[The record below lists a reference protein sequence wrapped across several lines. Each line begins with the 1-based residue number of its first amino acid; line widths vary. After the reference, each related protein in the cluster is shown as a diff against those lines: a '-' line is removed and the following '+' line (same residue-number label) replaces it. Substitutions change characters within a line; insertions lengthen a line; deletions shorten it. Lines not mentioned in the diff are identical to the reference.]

1 MLKSNYGYWDVTMEK
16 SGRMKLPAA
25 LLKQLS
31 EDDRAIFFVTRGF
44 GSYISLW
51 TNSSY
56 QEQTAYLDT
65 LDYNIIENRI
75 YRNAFLKNLVAI
87 ECDAQNRFM
96 IPRSLLEY
104 YKIDRN
110 VVLIL
115 SKGQIEIWSQESYNA
130 QFDLSPEDFA
140 KLNEKISINNRR
152 KEEDTHDRLS

>member
-87 ECDAQNRFM
+87 ECDTQNRFM

-130 QFDLSPEDFA
+130 QFDLTPEDFA